1 LSEAAGILKEAG
13 AALSKAWAL
22 PAAWGMLLSK
32 ARAALKEGR
41 QGLEEARAVP
51 PEYLFYS
58 SHSEPVLADFS
69 PAGPPEWS
77 SACSDKPSAF
87 ISYETACFNE

>member
-1 LSEAAGILKEAG
+1 VVLSEGRGELSEAAGILKEAG

-22 PAAWGMLLSK
+22 PAAWGMLLS
-32 ARAALKEGR
+32 
-41 QGLEEARAVP
+41 EEARAVP